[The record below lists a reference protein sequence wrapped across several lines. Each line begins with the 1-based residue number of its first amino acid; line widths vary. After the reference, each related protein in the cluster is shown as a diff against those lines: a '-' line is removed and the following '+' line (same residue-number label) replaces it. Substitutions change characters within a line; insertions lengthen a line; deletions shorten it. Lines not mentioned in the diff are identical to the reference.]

1 MDSLSS
7 GPVADVLAN
16 LYIEAERA
24 DAPMR
29 ESEKSSAAP
38 SGDWA
43 TAFIASEKA
52 DLRGTYASLAT
63 NFLCVSPKF
72 GRHLYMTAR
81 ASRARLIVEFG
92 TSMGVSTIYAAA
104 ALRDNGHGGGGGGG
118 GGGDSAAGAR
128 IISTELEPSKAERAR
143 KNVAA
148 AGLQDLVEFRVGDAR
163 ETLAGG
169 VGGGKIDLVLL
180 DGAWSLYLPVL
191 RLLEPH
197 LRPGA
202 VILAD
207 NAADTVGGYIE
218 YVRDPSNGYLS
229 LPLDFGEKQGNEYSV
244 RTK

>member
-29 ESEKSSAAP
+29 ETEKSSAGP

-43 TAFIASEKA
+43 SAFIASEKA

-104 ALRDNGHGGGGGGG
+104 ALRDNGG
-118 GGGDSAAGAR
+118 AAGAR

-169 VGGGKIDLVLL
+169 VGGGDKIDLVLL

-244 RTK
+244 RTR

>member
-24 DAPMR
+24 DAAMR
-29 ESEKSSAAP
+29 QSEKTSAGP
-38 SGDWA
+38 SGDWSS
-43 TAFIASEKA
+43 AFIAAEKA

-104 ALRDNGHGGGGGGG
+104 ALRDNGGAGDGGGG
-118 GGGDSAAGAR
+118 AR
-128 IISTELEPSKAERAR
+128 VISTELEPSKAERAR
-143 KNVAA
+143 ENVAA

-169 VGGGKIDLVLL
+169 VGQQDKIDLVLL

-202 VILAD
+202 VVLAD

-218 YVRDPSNGYLS
+218 YVRDPRNGYLS

-244 RTK
+244 RTR

>member
-29 ESEKSSAAP
+29 ETEKSSAGP

-43 TAFIASEKA
+43 SAFIASEKA

-104 ALRDNGHGGGGGGG
+104 ALRDNGGGGGAG
-118 GGGDSAAGAR
+118 GAR

-143 KNVAA
+143 ENVAA

-169 VGGGKIDLVLL
+169 VGGGDDKIDLVLL

-244 RTK
+244 RTR

>member
-38 SGDWA
+38 SGDWT

-104 ALRDNGHGGGGGGG
+104 ALRDNGSG
-118 GGGDSAAGAR
+118 GAR

-169 VGGGKIDLVLL
+169 VGGGDKIDLVLL